1 MAPRRLAA
9 LRVHRPTGIF
19 AVMAGRAR
27 RSPKTP
33 VDEIR
38 ARLAAAIP
46 EPRCELE
53 HQDAW
58 QLLIA
63 TILSAQSTDA
73 RVNLV
78 TPELFRRWPTPA
90 KLGAAEQEEVEA
102 VVKSTGFFRNKARH
116 VREASRQ
123 IAEEHG
129 GAVPRDLA
137 ALTALP
143 GVARKTANLV
153 LGTAL
158 GVPSGMVVDTHVTR
172 VAQRL
177 GLTTESDPVKIETD
191 LVALF
196 PREEWV
202 DGGHRLLLHGRYVCT
217 ARKPDCGVCPLN
229 ELCVAREGE
238 PATEVGDWKARAR
251 AEEQRVVARATKGRS
266 S

>member
-1 MAPRRLAA
+1 MAA
-9 LRVHRPTGIF
+9 
-19 AVMAGRAR
+19 RAR
-27 RSPKTP
+27 RSAKRPGPP
-33 VDEIR
+33 VEEIR

-53 HQDAW
+53 HDGAW
-58 QLLIA
+58 QLLVA

-90 KLGAAEQEEVEA
+90 ALGAAEQEDVEA
-102 VVKSTGFFRNKARH
+102 VVKGTGFFRNKARH
-116 VREASRQ
+116 VREASRR

-129 GAVPRDLA
+129 GEVPRDLE
-137 ALTALP
+137 ALVALP

-158 GVPSGMVVDTHVTR
+158 GVPSGMVVDTHVSR

-177 GLTTESDPVKIETD
+177 SLSNETDPVKIERD

-196 PREEWV
+196 PREDWV

-217 ARKPDCGVCPLN
+217 ARKPDCGACALN
-229 ELCVAREGE
+229 ELCPAREAE
-238 PATEVGDWKARAR
+238 PAAEAGDWRARAR
-251 AEEQRVVARATKGRS
+251 AEEQRVVARAAKGG
-266 S
+266 